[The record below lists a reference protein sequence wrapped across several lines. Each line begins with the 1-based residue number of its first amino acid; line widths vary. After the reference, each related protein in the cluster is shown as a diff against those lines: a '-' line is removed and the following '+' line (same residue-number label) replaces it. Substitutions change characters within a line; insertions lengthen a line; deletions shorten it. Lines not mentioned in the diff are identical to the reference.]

1 MASYI
6 RRRKFLATLGGAA
19 VAWPRAARAQ
29 QPAMPV
35 VGFLRPGPPEAS
47 AGMLAAFRKG
57 LSETGFVEGRN
68 LAIEF
73 TWYSRDRRSEVAAD
87 LVRRKVDVIAAPGNS
102 LGALAVK
109 ALTTTIPIVFSTS
122 GDPVKLGLVA
132 TLNQPGGNVTGYT
145 DMSSEIVPKEL
156 GLLHELLPRA
166 TRFGVLMTPAYPY
179 FDRVTT
185 DAKSAAVAFGGQVD
199 ILVIDP
205 KRDIDAGFTELVQKR
220 LDAFYV
226 PDDAGLFDRR
236 AQILTLAARHAVPAI
251 YFSRDW
257 VAAGGL
263 MSYGPPAIEQGRQVG
278 IYTGRILK
286 GEKPSD
292 LPVARATR
300 FEFIINLATARAIG
314 VEVPPTLLSIADEV
328 IE

>member
-1 MASYI
+1 M
-6 RRRKFLATLGGAA
+6 RRRDFIKAVVGSS
-19 VAWPRAARAQ
+19 VAWPLAARAQ

-35 VGFLRPGPPEAS
+35 IGFFRRGPPEAGAS
-47 AGMLAAFRKG
+47 MLAAFRKG

-68 LAIEF
+68 VQIEYR
-73 TWYSRDRRSEVAAD
+73 WVDLRDPMSEGAAD

-102 LGALAVK
+102 TGARAAK

-132 TLNQPGGNVTGYT
+132 TLNQPGGNVTGHT
-145 DMSSEIVPKEL
+145 DMSSEIVPKQI

-166 TRFGVLMTPAYPY
+166 MRFGVLVTPSYPY
-179 FDRVTT
+179 VDRVTT
-185 DAKSAAVAFGGQVD
+185 DAKSAAAAFGGQVD
-199 ILVIDP
+199 MLLTGEA
-205 KRDIDAGFTELVQKR
+205 DIDKAFTELVQKR

-226 PDDAGLFDRR
+226 PDDARLFGQR

-257 VAAGGL
+257 AAAGGL
-263 MSYGPPAIEQGRQVG
+263 MSYGPPSIEQGRQAG

-286 GEKPSD
+286 GEKPAD
-292 LPVARATR
+292 LPVGRATR
-300 FEFIINLATARAIG
+300 FEFIINLATARAMG
-314 VEVPPTLLSIADEV
+314 VEVPPALLSIADEV

>member
-1 MASYI
+1 M
-6 RRRKFLATLGGAA
+6 RRRELIALLGGAA
-19 VAWPRAARAQ
+19 AAWPLMARAQ
-29 QPAMPV
+29 QRALPV
-35 VGFLRPGPPEAS
+35 VGFLRGGTPEAG

-73 TWYSRDRRSEVAAD
+73 RWADRVDRLAGLAAE
-87 LVRRKVDVIAAPGNS
+87 LVRRKVDVIAAPGSS
-102 LGALAVK
+102 LGALAAK

-145 DMSSEIVPKEL
+145 DMSSEIAPKQI

-166 TRFGVLMTPAYPY
+166 TRFGVFMTPTYPWL
-179 FDRVTT
+179 DRVTT
-185 DAKSAAVAFGGQVD
+185 DAKSAAAAVGGQVD
-199 ILVIDP
+199 ILLIDIG
-205 KRDIDAGFTELVQKR
+205 RDIDEAFMELLQKN
-220 LDAFYV
+220 LDAFLV
-226 PDDAGLFDRR
+226 PDDGRLFGRQS
-236 AQILTLAARHAVPAI
+236 QILTLAARHAVPAI

-257 VAAGGL
+257 AAAGGL
-263 MSYGPPAIEQGRQVG
+263 MSYGPPATDQGRQAG

-292 LPVARATR
+292 LPVGRATR
-300 FEFIINLATARAIG
+300 FEFIINLATARAIR
-314 VEVPPTLLSIADEV
+314 VEVPPTLLSTADEV

>member
-1 MASYI
+1 M
-6 RRRKFLATLGGAA
+6 RRRDFIKAVVGSS
-19 VAWPRAARAQ
+19 VAWPLAARAQ

-35 VGFLRPGPPEAS
+35 IGFFRRGPPEAGAS
-47 AGMLAAFRKG
+47 MLAAFRKG

-68 LAIEF
+68 VQIEYR
-73 TWYSRDRRSEVAAD
+73 WVDLRDPMSEGAAD

-102 LGALAVK
+102 TGARAAK

-145 DMSSEIVPKEL
+145 DMSSEIVPKQI

-166 TRFGVLMTPAYPY
+166 MRFGVLVTPSYPY
-179 FDRVTT
+179 VDRVTT
-185 DAKSAAVAFGGQVD
+185 DAKSAAAAFGGQVD
-199 ILVIDP
+199 MLLTGEA
-205 KRDIDAGFTELVQKR
+205 DIDKAFTELVQKR

-226 PDDAGLFDRR
+226 PDDARLFGQR

-257 VAAGGL
+257 AAAGGL
-263 MSYGPPAIEQGRQVG
+263 MSYGPPSIEQGRQAG

-286 GEKPSD
+286 GEKPAD
-292 LPVARATR
+292 LPVGRATR

-314 VEVPPTLLSIADEV
+314 VEVPPALLSIADEV
-328 IE
+328 VE